1 MTHADAD
8 RFEALRRMHSGLLGR
23 FPALRLADTVE
34 AFDGWH
40 VEPVRIGEWIVGALV
55 VKGNEIHVGVEHM
68 ARGHWLTRAWLRS
81 HVAPL
86 LRKHG
91 SLTTSVIQGHRA
103 GHEFVTRIGFKVAQ
117 QDATRTHYVLRKLRH
132 A

>member
-1 MTHADAD
+1 MTRADAD

-23 FPALRLADTVE
+23 FPALRLADTVK

-40 VEPVRIGEWIVGALV
+40 VEPVRIGEYIVGALV
-55 VKGNEIHVGVEHM
+55 VKGDEIHVGVEHM
-68 ARGHWLTRAWLRS
+68 ARGHWLTRAWLREHIS
-81 HVAPL
+81 PL

-91 SLTTSVIQGHRA
+91 TLKTSVLRGYRA
-103 GHEFVTRIGFKVAQ
+103 GHEFVTRLGFKVTHES
-117 QDATRTHYVLRKLRH
+117 ATSTYYVLRKLKH